1 MKNKTID
8 NVAVEYGTGN
18 VYADLGVADADKQKI
33 KSGLTIEIIK
43 SLRRLGLTQA
53 EAGKRMGISQAKVS
67 NLFRG
72 DFTNL
77 SERKLMDCLNR
88 LGCDIEIVIRPSSS
102 ETGQLR
108 LAQSRP

>member
-1 MKNKTID
+1 MKNKAID
-8 NVAVEYGTGN
+8 DITVEYGTGN
-18 VYADLGVADADKQKI
+18 VYADLGLAEPDKQKI
-33 KSGLTIEIIK
+33 KAGLAIEIIK

-67 NLFRG
+67 NLVRG

-77 SERKLMDCLNR
+77 SERKLMECLNR

-108 LAQSRP
+108 LAQPR

>member
-1 MKNKTID
+1 MKSKTID
-8 NVAVEYGTGN
+8 GMTVEYSDGN
-18 VYADLGVADADKQKI
+18 VFADPGLHDAEKLKV
-33 KSGLTIEIIK
+33 KSGLAAEIIR
-43 SLRRLGLTQA
+43 SIRRLELSQT
-53 EAGKRMGISQAKVS
+53 EAGARMGISQAKVS
-67 NLFRG
+67 NLLRG

-108 LAQSRP
+108 LAQPR